1 MLLSMLLRASQL
13 YPSCINMYWL
23 FFPPSQ
29 SMSCFFEKTR
39 AKFFCLLIISST
51 LWAPLPGF
59 SFVLT
64 EMKSLTLEQRRKKK
78 STNKAVG
85 NYEIIPVFSSFFW
98 LIFILQPFSYRAERW
113 MHSYLQ
119 SRGES
124 ENNAVRRVAYVC
136 VCLRWST
143 REREHVACLD
153 IRDTETSQH
162 NLVLKKS
169 PSRSVGFFCFLV
181 CSRKR
186 IASQK

>member
-1 MLLSMLLRASQL
+1 MYKHVLTLLPPFTVHVVFLRKDPSEILLPFNNIIDSLSPVA
-13 YPSCINMYWL
+13 WL
-23 FFPPSQ
+23 FFRSHWN
-29 SMSCFFEKTR
+29 EITH
-39 AKFFCLLIISST
+39 T
-51 LWAPLPGF
+51 WAAP
-59 SFVLT
+59 
-64 EMKSLTLEQRRKKK
+64 QKK

-169 PSRSVGFFCFLV
+169 PSRSVGFFCFGLLPKAY
-181 CSRKR
+181 R
-186 IASQK
+186 